1 MRVFQIVFLATYVM
15 FSTLTQADLV
25 ANGSFES
32 VTPPTAANYLKIS
45 NGNPGPI
52 ALCDCLDDWIVVDNG
67 VEWVEVSNLGIGPAA
82 DGTHYIDLTLYADTG
97 GAGIKQDLLTV
108 VGQTYTLSF
117 SATSSIAHG
126 RSGTGQVTVD
136 VADFTQTFNITNYQS
151 ALDWQVY
158 SLDFTASDAITTLQF
173 TNTQNENQ
181 HFSFID
187 NVEVVGSGPLT
198 QVVQID
204 IKPGSY
210 PNSINLCS
218 NGAVPI
224 AIFGSETFDVYE
236 IDTETL
242 RFAEASVKVVGK
254 KDPRSLCS
262 YEYINDDIFN
272 DLVCHFLTADIA
284 GVDGQSSLATVN
296 GELFDGTL
304 IKGTDGVNIVKD
316 TCN

>member
-1 MRVFQIVFLATYVM
+1 M
-15 FSTLTQADLV
+15 
-25 ANGSFES
+25 
-32 VTPPTAANYLKIS
+32 
-45 NGNPGPI
+45 
-52 ALCDCLDDWIVVDNG
+52 
-67 VEWVEVSNLGIGPAA
+67 
-82 DGTHYIDLTLYADTG
+82 
-97 GAGIKQDLLTV
+97 
-108 VGQTYTLSF
+108 
-117 SATSSIAHG
+117 
-126 RSGTGQVTVD
+126 
-136 VADFTQTFNITNYQS
+136 
-151 ALDWQVY
+151 
-158 SLDFTASDAITTLQF
+158 
-173 TNTQNENQ
+173 
-181 HFSFID
+181 
-187 NVEVVGSGPLT
+187 
-198 QVVQID
+198 VQID

-242 RFAEASVKVVGK
+242 RFAEASDKVVGK